1 MPLRYWYAPWMTTLD
16 AGRFTPVAIVVVQQ
30 MTWIEFSRK
39 PRSTSVRASGWSP
52 AWCQA
57 TPTAAQSASVL
68 FICIDSPRF
77 TVDESLRCTVG
88 SSPVTLR
95 MSCTSDA
102 SGAFVS
108 VSAPGTRSLCDSA
121 LATSSH

>member
-1 MPLRYWYAPWMTTLD
+1 MTTLD

-57 TPTAAQSASVL
+57 TPSDAHSASVL
-68 FICIDSPRF
+68 FVESARF
-77 TVDESLRCTVG
+77 IVESLRFTIG

-95 MSCTSDA
+95 MSSTSDA

-121 LATSSH
+121 RATISH